1 MIIQVFFLLVSQ
13 LLDGHSLCAPCLLF
27 KIPHVTFFERIQ
39 IIITFMVVWFPFHLL
54 RDDMSAYVL
63 QTVDNKRKQLLAFDV
78 VPYCPAKFGEVLLF
92 ETR

>member
-1 MIIQVFFLLVSQ
+1 MVIHCVRHPYYLKY
-13 LLDGHSLCAPCLLF
+13 HMWR
-27 KIPHVTFFERIQ
+27 FFERIQ
-39 IIITFMVVWFPFHLL
+39 IIITFMVVRFPFHLL